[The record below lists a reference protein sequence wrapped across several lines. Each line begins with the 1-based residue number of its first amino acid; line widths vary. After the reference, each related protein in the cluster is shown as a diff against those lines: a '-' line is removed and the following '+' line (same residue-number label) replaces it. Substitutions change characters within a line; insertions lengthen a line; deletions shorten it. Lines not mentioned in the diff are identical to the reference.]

1 MDFLLHFLV
10 DGIRQSQLVNKII
23 HGRDDEYELD
33 IFVLRLT
40 LHGNTYVSSR
50 LYDCMEIALIDLQKQ
65 LPKNTQIICCQSCK
79 HGNFCP
85 FGDQDNEIF
94 CLKEHRP
101 SNKRDVVNLFQDYD
115 ADYFNNKKSL
125 PHNELS
131 HICENYVM
139 ISDDYYTYNGW
150 NYDINDIVTE

>member
-1 MDFLLHFLV
+1 MFISKYRNSFIDEIDTMDFLLHFLV

-65 LPKNTQIICCQSCK
+65 L
-79 HGNFCP
+79 
-85 FGDQDNEIF
+85 
-94 CLKEHRP
+94 
-101 SNKRDVVNLFQDYD
+101 
-115 ADYFNNKKSL
+115 
-125 PHNELS
+125 
-131 HICENYVM
+131 
-139 ISDDYYTYNGW
+139 
-150 NYDINDIVTE
+150 